1 LGEFAEYAGLRLS
14 MILLAKIALGM
25 AGVGLASA
33 GVLCS
38 EGVVYVKVIEKQPQG
53 LHLHVIAP
61 AMLAP
66 IAVHLAPQRDL
77 AKAARE
83 IQPYRPTIRAVLDG
97 LRDSDDV
104 VFVEVKGPGEYVE
117 VAKSGGS
124 IVVDV
129 DDAGETVHVSA
140 PIRVISSTVDQL
152 AAASSVRFFQPPA
165 SILASRKSTYFSHLH
180 FPIFASLNS

>member
-1 LGEFAEYAGLRLS
+1 
-14 MILLAKIALGM
+14 MILLAKIALGI

-38 EGVVYVKVIEKQPQG
+38 EGVVNVKVVEKQPQG
-53 LHLHVIAP
+53 FHIHVVAP

-66 IAVHLAPQRDL
+66 IAMHFAPHRDL

-83 IQPYRPTIRAVLDG
+83 IQPYMPAIRAALDG
-97 LRDSDDV
+97 MRDSDDV
-104 VFVEVKGPGEYVE
+104 MFVEVKEPGEHVE

-129 DDAGETVHVSA
+129 DDAGATVHVST
-140 PIRVISSTVDQL
+140 PIRAISSTIDQL
-152 AAASSVRFFQPPA
+152 AAASSN
-165 SILASRKSTYFSHLH
+165 
-180 FPIFASLNS
+180 SL

>member
-1 LGEFAEYAGLRLS
+1 
-14 MILLAKIALGM
+14 MILLAKIALGI

-38 EGVVYVKVIEKQPQG
+38 EGVVNVKVVEKQPQG
-53 LHLHVIAP
+53 LHIHVIAP

-77 AKAARE
+77 AEAARQ
-83 IQPYRPTIRAVLDG
+83 IQPYMPAIRAALDG
-97 LRDSDDV
+97 LRDSGDV
-104 VFVEVKGPGEYVE
+104 VLVEVKEPGEHVE

-129 DDAGETVHVSA
+129 DDADATVHVST
-140 PIRVISSTVDQL
+140 PIRAISSAIDQL
-152 AAASSVRFFQPPA
+152 AAASSN
-165 SILASRKSTYFSHLH
+165 
-180 FPIFASLNS
+180 SL